1 MLDIV
6 RSRRRMLKTFRMKCP
21 IRVTWEIVDAVLKR
35 GVTAA
40 LKNLLRRN
48 MGTSWLMSE
57 AFVVMID
64 ERK

>member
-1 MLDIV
+1 
-6 RSRRRMLKTFRMKCP
+6 MKCP